1 MGHMGLII
9 LKKATCLDDPHR
21 DVFSQNESHFSFV
34 MHLKWPDVIRLSGLP
49 KFLVDLY
56 SLMRVLSA
64 FDDCDPQKQRR
75 FFHFC
80 QSDQ

>member
-49 KFLVDLY
+49 SGPLFFNEG
-56 SLMRVLSA
+56 SL
-64 FDDCDPQKQRR
+64 CIRR
-75 FFHFC
+75 L
-80 QSDQ
+80 